1 MPKAGIVRPDD
12 DFLIILYDGEIAPT
26 SPVKTYFPV
35 IEQTVQS
42 IVKDY
47 ILRNAT
53 LQSFSGREQPQPVGL
68 DQCLV
73 DIVGRQQ
80 NGLMLFFPGCGKPY
94 RDHDFI
100 AYHCPRTT

>member
-42 IVKDY
+42 IVKDH

-53 LQSFSGREQPQPVGL
+53 LQSFSRREQPQPVGL

-80 NGLMLFFPGCGKPY
+80 NGLMLFAGNGML
-94 RDHDFI
+94 
-100 AYHCPRTT
+100 

>member
-68 DQCLV
+68 VLSRRNRERSLCV
-73 DIVGRQQ
+73 HVHG
-80 NGLMLFFPGCGKPY
+80 
-94 RDHDFI
+94 I
-100 AYHCPRTT
+100 A